1 MANLGSLSVF
11 LTANT
16 TPFQKSMFQA
26 RKSMAGLSRGVKL
39 ASAAIAGGLAAIGI
53 SGLRLATDAEE
64 IEGKFGVVFGAI
76 PDMAKEAA
84 DKISKDFDLADSSVQ
99 KMLSSTGD
107 LLTGFG
113 FAQGSALKLSE
124 RVSRLAGDLASFQNI
139 SGGAAEAAERLT
151 KGILGETENLK
162 SLGIVVRQDTKEFKG
177 LVAELVKTQ
186 GLTVQQA
193 KAQTILDAAFKQSKN
208 AIGDYA
214 RTQESAANSVKR
226 LSEAWKQFR
235 EGFGEVIK
243 QLIMFTTGSGKNF
256 ASTLKDIGDS
266 LKTIGKEI
274 KNLSKAGG
282 FRNLLLLAGTGRSAA
297 QLDAAAIEDE
307 VDTLIGRTGADS
319 LSGLS
324 AKGRESII
332 SKAIANLPGLSQQGI
347 ELFKAMLPAFK
358 EQVAAAKAAR
368 KEQVKDRAKALE
380 KPKAVFEPVR
390 PVEDVEALRHLFS
403 REDEKKQAASG
414 PALSEAIRAGSQAE
428 AALLAR
434 AMVPESDKKLRKKNV
449 DANIATA
456 NELKIQNER
465 GVKVRGMKVVNSV
478 Q

>member
-16 TPFQKSMFQA
+16 TPFQNSMFQA
-26 RKSMAGLSRGVKL
+26 RKSMAGLSRGVKI
-39 ASAAIAGGLAAIGI
+39 ASAAIAGSLAAIGF

-84 DKISKDFDLADSSVQ
+84 DKIGEDFDLADSSVQ

-113 FAQGSALKLSE
+113 FAQGSALRLSV

-162 SLGIVVRQDTKEFKG
+162 ALGIVVRQDTKEFQA
-177 LVAELVKTQ
+177 LVNELVTTQ

-193 KAQTILDAAFKQSKN
+193 KAQAILDEAFKQSKN
-208 AIGDYA
+208 SIGDYA

-243 QLIMFTTGSGKNF
+243 QMIMFTTGSGKDF

-266 LKTIGKEI
+266 LKAVGAEI

-282 FRNLLLLAGTGRSAA
+282 LRNLLLITGTGRSAA
-297 QLDAAAIEDE
+297 QHDAAAIEDE
-307 VDTLIGRTGADS
+307 VDTLLGRTNADS
-319 LSGLS
+319 LAGLS
-324 AKGRESII
+324 AKGREHII
-332 SKAIANLPGLSQQGI
+332 AKAISNLPGLSQQGI
-347 ELFKAMLPAFK
+347 ELFKHMLPAFK
-358 EQVAAAKAAR
+358 EQVAEAKKNR
-368 KEQVKDRAKALE
+368 KEQVKARAKALE
-380 KPKAVFEPVR
+380 KPKPAIEHVR
-390 PVEDVEALRHLFS
+390 PVEDIESKRHLFPKV
-403 REDEKKQAASG
+403 DTKVGMTG
-414 PALSEAIRAGSQAE
+414 PALSAAIRAGSQAE

-434 AMVPESDKKLRKKNV
+434 AMVPETDKKLRKRNV
-449 DANIATA
+449 DANIAAA

-465 GVKVRGMKVVNSV
+465 GVKVRGIKEV
-478 Q
+478 QTIQ